1 MSRGV
6 VAAAVAAVVF
16 AVMALAEEAPYAH
29 HAPTACIRL
38 ACSHTLLRT
47 VRPGPG
53 RPPLGPPDAL
63 PTCLTVG

>member
-6 VAAAVAAVVF
+6 VAAAVAAVFF

-47 VRPGPG
+47 VRPQVRAV
-53 RPPLGPPDAL
+53 RPWAHPMLCPRA
-63 PTCLTVG
+63 